1 MSLHFPSA
9 NNITVTPEDAQT
21 SFQLNYFKGVISEE
35 RRAGLLEAMQTLCK
49 DVDIEEIEKITV
61 SEEELNRHSVGPIHR
76 SNSTRVKRS
85 NGAFLDS
92 MISCNNIEDRC
103 TDMDAGNY
111 CVWYWNVD
119 RSDASNSNLQHVRD
133 SNWRCLTCCEEKTA
147 GKMCKCNTID
157 SPASFA
163 TCQANM
169 FDVPQRLGESLG
181 VGVDPITACG
191 VTLGLCIISCG
202 VGNVLDDEALLA
214 PCVELC
220 CVAAARAAATCAIC
234 AAIG

>member
-61 SEEELNRHSVGPIHR
+61 SEEELNRHSVDPIHR

-85 NGAFLDS
+85 FLDS
-92 MISCNNIEDRC
+92 LITCPNVQDRC
-103 TDMDAGNY
+103 TDEEIGQY

-119 RSDASNSNLQHVRD
+119 RKHASKSEITHVRD
-133 SNWRCLTCCEEKTA
+133 GDWRCLACCEEKSV

-157 SPASFA
+157 SPSSFEQ
-163 TCQANM
+163 CQ
-169 FDVPQRLGESLG
+169 SLM
-181 VGVDPITACG
+181 
-191 VTLGLCIISCG
+191 L
-202 VGNVLDDEALLA
+202 
-214 PCVELC
+214 
-220 CVAAARAAATCAIC
+220 
-234 AAIG
+234 